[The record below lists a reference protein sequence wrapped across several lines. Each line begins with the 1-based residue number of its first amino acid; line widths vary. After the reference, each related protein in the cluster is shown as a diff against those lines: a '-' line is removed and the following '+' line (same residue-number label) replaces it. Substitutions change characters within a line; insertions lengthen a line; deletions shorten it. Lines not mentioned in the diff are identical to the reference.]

1 MKKANSF
8 ACKILGIGLIVGL
21 ALDIHSA
28 TAQRGYR
35 ITSDEVV
42 VDRASHWRQW
52 KIPTHLAQVDAVGS
66 VRARSLRTIFNVLDD
81 PDFRRPIV
89 ISKPEPRIGTIDSTM
104 QFDVFGEPIR
114 NTLDE
119 LVFDYWVR
127 PGVSRVGSNP
137 RLAENI
143 LDGDPTTF
151 WEPDPNDPIEQW
163 WIEVDLGR
171 AVPLERL
178 KLQFVEEGLG
188 DPFLRF
194 IMLLSNRQS
203 ALWNE
208 PNSRIGFQ
216 LFIPQDAPNTEQRE
230 YIFESEH
237 TSPELPPAGGVV
249 SDKQLLES
257 SQRSPDWTGR
267 MIETIRIVITDTRG
281 GRAEQIS
288 QEAWEA
294 LPVGERGDIAYF
306 ARDVAGREE
315 PVDSATY
322 QALAEDRQGRRD
334 YYRREL
340 PRLSEV
346 EAWGWGENLGVRLI
360 ENGGSYELT
369 TDGINTLLMFDGDA
383 GTGISHQIRNP
394 KNPTANV
401 LTVDLGGIVR
411 LSQIRLVGAS
421 RGYIMR
427 SSTGERDAQGNL
439 KWRRI
444 SPEQRERNIFTG
456 FFRDI
461 ADIQDPPVLTRFI
474 DLVTLGHVPPGF
486 RATGPGG
493 TGHMNQFWS
502 WHYELMMLAEGPPAE
517 VVLESDLIELP
528 GLVALGDVRWEADTP
543 PGTQV
548 EIRTRTGDQLLQQIR
563 YFDKTGNQKTA
574 AEYAKLAGFLKGPSD
589 TTVVVGPGWSA
600 WSQRYRQPGE
610 LVSSPG
616 LRRFMQL
623 QARLKSDG
631 GQNVPTLDRISV
643 KMHQP
648 VAQSLRAEVFP
659 TVVAAGVLD
668 TFSVFVQPDFLQR
681 PASVRSPGFDEVLVR
696 ADPGLDLQLVDA
708 ALGTEEEFVADT
720 PLQRFVRDAEG
731 RFVDAAGAA
740 LAVQAVGDSLWLGL
754 PNTVTGAA
762 ADALAPVYYR
772 SVLPGDEVS
781 TGLDRQVLTFTSYN
795 LLPEVERGSVRYFQ
809 RRADGSL
816 AEVDQTRHEGLAAA
830 EQGPV
835 RYFRTIVGLGDQVP
849 FDAAGDSLDQVGYS
863 RLGSQ
868 RGWVVSRGRLLRV
881 RFASRLFQQG
891 TKLAV
896 QVRQSDPATP
906 WQAADGADV
915 TGLSPSQSLAIGARG
930 AQQAIAD
937 IALAPNPFTP
947 NGDGVNE
954 EIGIEFSLYRVQ
966 TERPLTI
973 GIYSLSG
980 QRVRRIAGMA
990 TGGEQRFTWDGR
1002 DEGGQVV
1009 APGLYLCQIEVATD
1023 TESFG
1028 GQTQVRLIA
1037 VAY

>member
-1 MKKANSF
+1 M
-8 ACKILGIGLIVGL
+8 
-21 ALDIHSA
+21 
-28 TAQRGYR
+28 
-35 ITSDEVV
+35 
-42 VDRASHWRQW
+42 
-52 KIPTHLAQVDAVGS
+52 PTHLTRIDDRGS
-66 VRARSLRTIFNVLDD
+66 VQTRSFRTVYNVLSDRAL
-81 PDFRRPIV
+81 RRPIV
-89 ISKPEPRIGTIDSTM
+89 INSDDARIGTIDSTM
-104 QFDVFGEPIR
+104 QFDVFGEPLT
-114 NTLDE
+114 NTLGE
-119 LVFDYWVR
+119 LIWDHWVR
-127 PGVSRVGSNP
+127 PGISRVGSNP
-137 RLAENI
+137 QLAENI

-171 AVPLERL
+171 AVPIERL
-178 KLQFVEEGLG
+178 KLKFVDEELG
-188 DPFLRF
+188 DPFLQF
-194 IMLLSNRQS
+194 ILLLSRQQS
-203 ALWNE
+203 AIASEN
-208 PNSRIGFQ
+208 NNRIGFQ
-216 LFIPQDAPNTEQRE
+216 LFIPQDAPSTTQRE
-230 YIFESEH
+230 YIFESDRI
-237 TSPELPPAGGVV
+237 SAELPPPDGVV
-249 SDKQLLES
+249 SDRRLIEEIKP
-257 SQRSPDWTGR
+257 SPEWTGR
-267 MIETIRIVITDTRG
+267 MVETIRIVITDTRG

-294 LPVGERGDIAYF
+294 LPAGEGGDIAYF

-315 PVDSATY
+315 PVDAATY

-340 PRLSEV
+340 PRLAEV
-346 EAWGWGENLGVRLI
+346 EAWGWGDNIGVSLVQG
-360 ENGGSYELT
+360 GGSLLLT
-369 TDGINTLLMFDGDA
+369 TPGKNPLAAFDGDYA
-383 GTGISHQIRNP
+383 TGYIHQNRNP
-394 KNPTANV
+394 LKPEGNV
-401 LTVDLGGIVR
+401 LTVDMGGAMWLDQVR
-411 LSQIRLVGAS
+411 LTGSGM

-427 SSTGERDAQGNL
+427 ASSGERDASGGL
-439 KWRRI
+439 KWAVI
-444 SPEQRERNIFTG
+444 SPEERENNVAQG
-456 FFRDI
+456 LPYGDSG
-461 ADIQDPPVLTRFI
+461 RFSSI
-474 DLVTLGHVPPGF
+474 TDLQNPRLKARLLDFMVFAHFPPGF
-486 RATGPGG
+486 VGG
-493 TGHMNQFWS
+493 RSESGAGQGFLVNAFWS
-502 WHYELMMLAEGPPAE
+502 YINEIMLFSSSPPAE

-589 TTVVVGPGWSA
+589 TTVVVGPGWSV

-863 RLGSQ
+863 RLGGQ

-1028 GQTQVRLIA
+1028 GQTQVRVIA

>member
-1 MKKANSF
+1 
-8 ACKILGIGLIVGL
+8 
-21 ALDIHSA
+21 
-28 TAQRGYR
+28 
-35 ITSDEVV
+35 
-42 VDRASHWRQW
+42 
-52 KIPTHLAQVDAVGS
+52 
-66 VRARSLRTIFNVLDD
+66 
-81 PDFRRPIV
+81 
-89 ISKPEPRIGTIDSTM
+89 
-104 QFDVFGEPIR
+104 
-114 NTLDE
+114 
-119 LVFDYWVR
+119 
-127 PGVSRVGSNP
+127 
-137 RLAENI
+137 
-143 LDGDPTTF
+143 
-151 WEPDPNDPIEQW
+151 
-163 WIEVDLGR
+163 
-171 AVPLERL
+171 
-178 KLQFVEEGLG
+178 
-188 DPFLRF
+188 
-194 IMLLSNRQS
+194 
-203 ALWNE
+203 
-208 PNSRIGFQ
+208 
-216 LFIPQDAPNTEQRE
+216 
-230 YIFESEH
+230 
-237 TSPELPPAGGVV
+237 
-249 SDKQLLES
+249 
-257 SQRSPDWTGR
+257 
-267 MIETIRIVITDTRG
+267 
-281 GRAEQIS
+281 
-288 QEAWEA
+288 
-294 LPVGERGDIAYF
+294 
-306 ARDVAGREE
+306 
-315 PVDSATY
+315 
-322 QALAEDRQGRRD
+322 
-334 YYRREL
+334 
-340 PRLSEV
+340 
-346 EAWGWGENLGVRLI
+346 
-360 ENGGSYELT
+360 
-369 TDGINTLLMFDGDA
+369 
-383 GTGISHQIRNP
+383 
-394 KNPTANV
+394 
-401 LTVDLGGIVR
+401 
-411 LSQIRLVGAS
+411 
-421 RGYIMR
+421 
-427 SSTGERDAQGNL
+427 
-439 KWRRI
+439 
-444 SPEQRERNIFTG
+444 
-456 FFRDI
+456 
-461 ADIQDPPVLTRFI
+461 
-474 DLVTLGHVPPGF
+474 
-486 RATGPGG
+486 
-493 TGHMNQFWS
+493 
-502 WHYELMMLAEGPPAE
+502 
-517 VVLESDLIELP
+517 
-528 GLVALGDVRWEADTP
+528 VALGDVRWEADTP

-696 ADPGLDLQLVDA
+696 ADPGLDLQLVDV

-863 RLGSQ
+863 RLGGQ

-1028 GQTQVRLIA
+1028 GQTQVRVIA